1 MELQSLIDY
10 CSQKPKAKQEFPF
23 DDTTLVFK
31 VGSKMFALISLNNP
45 HQINLK
51 CDPLLVPELRKKYP
65 AVIPGY
71 HMNKKHWNTVKLDG
85 SIQTKLL
92 RDWID
97 ESYNLIIIGMTKKEK
112 ESLGIG
118 N

>member
-1 MELQSLIDY
+1 MELQNLIDY

-23 DDTTLVFK
+23 DDSTLVFK
-31 VGSKMFALISLNNP
+31 VGSKMFALISLESP

-51 CDPLLVPELRKKYP
+51 CDPFLAPELRKKYL

-85 SIQTKLL
+85 SIPMELL
-92 RDWID
+92 QDWID
-97 ESYNLIIIGMTKKEK
+97 WSYNLIIKGMTKKEK
-112 ESLGIG
+112 EILNNS
-118 N
+118 